1 MGDLT
6 PDNLRE
12 FLNAFLTKSGISFK
26 TEEVSVLVNKFAV
39 DSRSSIR
46 VSDVIAFC
54 NNEYE
59 RLQWAIVGKRFRNI
73 AQKAAITGLDVEQLL
88 SDRDKEGDGYVTT
101 RDFKSF
107 IEKLAEFGR
116 LRLQDINMICKYFAR
131 RPADNEPM
139 REPVS
144 IKEVMAF
151 LGKEY
156 VGNLNLRLRDAIIY
170 ARIDASG
177 GDKSK
182 APRTSSEIV
191 RIFKKY
197 ASGATDMSRAAITS
211 DIESALRDMDV
222 YNSLSHEQVRMVV
235 NKALNAA
242 VESGS
247 KPSFGALLR
256 FLDIEHS
263 DERVE
268 RGRNEGVNQGSP
280 NQVITAE
287 YLMRQL
293 LELTTKSGV
302 AFDEAFRHFDSDGN
316 GSISPDEFIAALDE
330 LHIFSNIE
338 NWKEQIG
345 SIIGKFDTTGDGS
358 ISLVEFFH
366 MFDAKLDYSPNIV
379 QRMTKIF
386 AVAVDNGM
394 NFESIFADFDKDGDG
409 KVTVVELYECL
420 KALGTFNEISQE
432 DASKTLNLFD
442 KSGDGN
448 ISLDEFK
455 DFFLKRVQHA
465 QIERRD
471 RLNRRS
477 VRQFIDLMASAMEKG
492 LTSAQV
498 FKHFDKDNSGKVSV
512 DELTAGL
519 RDLPQFKSLTNNEV
533 AAIVGA
539 IDNGKK
545 NSITKEEFEA
555 FIASQVKRID
565 RGGDAPSAPEPSVT
579 EKFIL
584 LMNAAMKKGLS
595 AAKLFAH
602 FDKDGTG
609 TITVRELSDGLRG
622 LPQFK
627 SLSDADVKALISSID
642 KDRNGSISLT
652 EFERF
657 VSQGSAQLNRE
668 FVDRVHKIFRKV
680 LSKGISIDQLFAHID
695 KDKSGSASARE
706 IEDALIK
713 TSAFN
718 DLKPAEIERLIA
730 IMDYDG
736 DEMISIG
743 EFKQFVESGEIPS
756 KPRAVATTSPRQV
769 KSAQPAMGELLLRHL
784 RRISEPDGGI
794 AGLLAYLDRDE
805 DGEISVLS
813 FMKML
818 RREGVLNSMD
828 ESDILEFIKP
838 AMSKSAVRSERR
850 DAKGADDAKGSGE
863 SKRDGL
869 DRGSANRRRDR
880 DRTVAESK
888 SDDVEGE
895 RIRIVP
901 LLHLLDGTMSD
912 ATSKLDSAKKDLEE
926 DELVE
931 RALPEYTFS
940 NDPEIRTIEK
950 KLRNVGHTLARR
962 GFDIESLFRKFDA
975 SNSGSIRR
983 TDFLEILSQMGLYIL
998 EQGKS
1003 LEAANGAN
1011 EVVSQ
1016 QERQVA
1022 RIRGSDASASQSLA
1036 SARKY
1041 VKAYGDVDG
1050 RSNVADFQVGTL
1062 TICVVV
1068 IN

>member
-1 MGDLT
+1 MGDLS

-12 FLNAFLTKSGISFK
+12 FLNAFLTKSGVSFK
-26 TEEVSVLVNKFAV
+26 GEEVSVLVNKFAV

-46 VSDVIAFC
+46 VADVIAFC

-59 RLQWAIVGKRFRNI
+59 RLQWTIVGKRFRNI
-73 AQKAAITGLDVEQLL
+73 AQKAAITGVDVEQLL

-107 IEKLAEFGR
+107 LEKLSEFGR

-131 RPADNEPM
+131 RPAENEPM

-144 IKEVMAF
+144 IREVMAF

-156 VGNLNLRLRDAIIY
+156 IGNLNLRLRDAIIY
-170 ARIDASG
+170 TRVDGSA

-182 APRTSSEIV
+182 APRSSNEIV
-191 RIFKKY
+191 RILKKY
-197 ASGATDMSRAAITS
+197 ASGASDMSRAAITA
-211 DIESALRDMDV
+211 DVESALRDMDV
-222 YNSLSHEQVRMVV
+222 YSSLSHEQVRAVM
-235 NKALNAA
+235 NKAFNAA
-242 VESGS
+242 VETGS
-247 KPSFGALLR
+247 RPSFGALLR
-256 FLDIEHS
+256 FLGIEYS
-263 DERVE
+263 DERSE
-268 RGRNEGVNQGSP
+268 KGAGEGGNRGPP

-330 LHIFSNIE
+330 LHIFSNVE
-338 NWKEQIG
+338 NWQEQIG

-420 KALGTFNEISQE
+420 KALGTFNEISQA
-432 DASKTLNLFD
+432 DASKALSLFD

-465 QIERRD
+465 QLERRE

-477 VRQFIDLMASAMEKG
+477 VRQFIDLMAAAMEKG

-519 RDLPQFKSLTNNEV
+519 RDLPQFKSLTSNEVSAIV
-533 AAIVGA
+533 AAI
-539 IDNGKK
+539 DSGKK
-545 NSITKEEFEA
+545 NAITKGEFEA
-555 FIASQVKRID
+555 FIATQVKRID
-565 RGGDAPSAPEPSVT
+565 GGGSAASSAPEPSVT
-579 EKFIL
+579 EKFML

-595 AAKLFAH
+595 AAKLFTH

-609 TITVRELSDGLRG
+609 TITVRELSDGLKA

-627 SLSDADVKALISSID
+627 SLSDADVKALINAID
-642 KDRNGSISLT
+642 KDRNGSVSLT

-657 VSQGSAQLNRE
+657 VSQGSAQINSE

-695 KDKSGSASARE
+695 QDKSGSASARE

-736 DEMISIG
+736 DGMISIG
-743 EFKQFVESGEIPS
+743 EFKQFVESGEIPT
-756 KPRAVATTSPRQV
+756 KPRAMASPQQV
-769 KSAQPAMGELLLRHL
+769 KSSQVAIGELLLRHL

-805 DGEISVLS
+805 DGEVSLLS

-828 ESDILEFIKP
+828 EGDVLEFIKP
-838 AMSKSAVRSERR
+838 AMAKSSVRAERR
-850 DAKGADDAKGSGE
+850 ETKGTDDAKGSSE
-863 SKRDGL
+863 AKRDEL
-869 DRGSANRRRDR
+869 DRGSDNRRKDR
-880 DRTVAESK
+880 DRSVAESK
-888 SDDVEGE
+888 SGDSEDE

-912 ATSKLDSAKKDLEE
+912 ATNKLNVAKKDLEE

-931 RALPEYTFS
+931 RSLPEYTFS

-1003 LEAANGAN
+1003 LEAANGTN
-1011 EVVSQ
+1011 DLVSQ

-1022 RIRGSDASASQSLA
+1022 RIRGSGACASQSLA

-1041 VKAYGDVDG
+1041 VKAHGDVDG
-1050 RSNVADFQVGTL
+1050 GTNIADFQVGSFNSLHCTM
-1062 TICVVV
+1062 
-1068 IN
+1068 